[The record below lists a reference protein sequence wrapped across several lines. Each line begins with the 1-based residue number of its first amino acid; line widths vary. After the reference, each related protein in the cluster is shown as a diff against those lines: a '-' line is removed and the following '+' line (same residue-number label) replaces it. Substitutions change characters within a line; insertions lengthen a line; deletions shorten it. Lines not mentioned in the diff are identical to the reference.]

1 MDRKALE
8 NRSMKSI
15 IEKYHL
21 TPHPEGGYY
30 RELYRS
36 EETVRIADGRT
47 RCAITAIHFLLGSGD
62 VSRWHRVASDEIWH
76 FCDGSPLE
84 LHEISPDLTDYSI
97 HHLDPPEGAHFIV
110 IRAGHWQAA
119 RSTGGYTLVTC
130 VVGPGFDF
138 DDFEMLESLPAL
150 TEKITHIHPRS
161 ADFLIHPAS
170 KQG

>member
-1 MDRKALE
+1 METGLQYLIA
-8 NRSMKSI
+8 
-15 IEKYHL
+15 KYRL
-21 TPHPEGGYY
+21 IPHPEGGHY

-36 EETVRIADGRT
+36 AENVLLPDRST
-47 RCAITAIHFLLGSGD
+47 RSAITAIHFLLGRGD

-76 FCDGSPLE
+76 FCEGSPLE

-138 DDFEMLESLPAL
+138 SDFQLL
-150 TEKITHIHPRS
+150 TDEPEIQQ
-161 ADFLIHPAS
+161 DVL
-170 KQG
+170 KQFPNAGNFC